1 MASLIGRILMA
12 YRPLYLRGLL
22 MDGQYR
28 IPQPPPAPAKPV
40 TPSTEVVAERASPRS
55 VKPLHGATS

>member
-1 MASLIGRILMA
+1 MASLIGRMLLA

-28 IPQPPPAPAKPV
+28 IPQPSPAPAKPV
-40 TPSTEVVAERASPRS
+40 KPSTEVVAKRAPSRHL
-55 VKPLHGATS
+55 KPLHGATP